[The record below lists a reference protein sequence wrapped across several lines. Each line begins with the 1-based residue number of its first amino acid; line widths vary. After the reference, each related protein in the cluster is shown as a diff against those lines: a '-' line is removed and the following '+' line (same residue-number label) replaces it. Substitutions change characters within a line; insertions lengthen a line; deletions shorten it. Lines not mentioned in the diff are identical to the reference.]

1 MHHSFLDK
9 HSGLNSAL
17 HHRDPRIKIIVFLVI
32 MISIIFTDPGSFML
46 FAVYGAMVLLL
57 MILSRIPLLFL
68 FKRSLVVI
76 PFVIVIAA
84 FIPFFK
90 KGHVIGGYSLGVL
103 KLTMTY
109 DGVMVLWNVFIKSYL
124 CAFCMIL
131 LISSTRFTD
140 LLKGIEKLHCPALMV
155 MVLSFMYRYVFVFE
169 DEMEMMRQAK
179 LSRTVAGSRWF
190 HFRTLANMLGSLFVR
205 SYERGEAVYLA
216 MCSRGF
222 DGEIRTM
229 DQLKLS
235 GADLIFLL
243 SVGAALA
250 AARLFCVR

>member
-1 MHHSFLDK
+1 MHHSFIDK

-32 MISIIFTDPGSFML
+32 MISIIFTDPGSFTL
-46 FAVYGAMVLLL
+46 FAVYGAMILTL

-90 KGHVIGGYSLGVL
+90 KGQVIGGYSLGVL
-103 KLTMTY
+103 KLTVTY
-109 DGVMVLWNVFIKSYL
+109 DGLMVLWNIFIKSYL
-124 CAFCMIL
+124 CALCMIML
-131 LISSTRFTD
+131 TGSTRFTD
-140 LLKGIEKLHCPALMV
+140 LLKGIEKLRCPALIV

-169 DEMEMMRQAK
+169 DELEMMRQAK
-179 LSRTVAGSRWF
+179 TSRTVAGSRWF
-190 HFRTLANMLGSLFVR
+190 HLRTLANMLGSLFVR

-222 DGEIRTM
+222 DGNIRTM
-229 DQLKLS
+229 DQLKLTVV
-235 GADLIFLL
+235 DFVFLL

-250 AARLFCVR
+250 AARLFCV